1 MDLVHLYFLK
11 MHSFLEKYN
20 RRLKLNVNSQ
30 NTEFEV
36 ITKIRE
42 ETFSNDIPLLD
53 LVQSEAKILRSNLE
67 ELDYATFL
75 RDAYK
80 LGEECLEEILKTRRK
95 KDDYNVIHKNFLDF
109 IDNYFQIQVDIQKNN
124 QISPYCPILNQHPLE
139 VRHGQLRVR
148 EYLIRACTAERK
160 ADISKSYGEGLAVLL
175 LRNLSN
181 VHDFGVLKI
190 DNTDKPTPDFIVIN
204 INKDVVCKQR

>member
-53 LVQSEAKILRSNLE
+53 LVQSENFKIKFGGIGLCNFFKR
-67 ELDYATFL
+67 
-75 RDAYK
+75 
-80 LGEECLEEILKTRRK
+80 CL
-95 KDDYNVIHKNFLDF
+95 
-109 IDNYFQIQVDIQKNN
+109 
-124 QISPYCPILNQHPLE
+124 
-139 VRHGQLRVR
+139 
-148 EYLIRACTAERK
+148 
-160 ADISKSYGEGLAVLL
+160 
-175 LRNLSN
+175 
-181 VHDFGVLKI
+181 
-190 DNTDKPTPDFIVIN
+190 
-204 INKDVVCKQR
+204 